1 MKTFRNALSLH
12 IPAAASL
19 MLAWAGPAGA
29 ATLTALTSFGGGD
42 GTLVPT
48 DFGGGTA
55 NNERHIAFNPV
66 TGNLALA
73 SRQTANRID
82 IIDGVSGA
90 FIKTM
95 TAPSGGY
102 TNSVLNITT
111 VGISTD
117 GQIFTTNLADGSNAN
132 PSLATLSVYRWSS
145 ESSTDP
151 AAGITA
157 LLPTGIRLGDA
168 ADAFGTGSAARL
180 MLGSNDTNAGVAHP
194 GDNGFI
200 ILDPFGND
208 PLRPYTAAT
217 GSASS
222 AFRLSSA
229 FVNGQ
234 TAIGNVN
241 GVTRIG
247 TFDDVGNLTGVGTVA
262 GLPTTERHV
271 DVISIGGTQYLATLS
286 SLDAT
291 TRNRVSVWQ
300 LDGFNATLLASTNLL
315 GVGTAANIN
324 GTGDIE
330 WGNVTGDS
338 ATLYSLTTNHGIQA
352 FTFTVPEPGSAM
364 LAAAAG
370 SLALLRRRR
379 S

>member
-1 MKTFRNALSLH
+1 
-12 IPAAASL
+12 

-55 NNERHIAFNPV
+55 NNERHLAFNPV

-95 TAPSGGY
+95 TAPAGGY

-132 PSLATLSVYRWSS
+132 PSLATLSVYRWSG
-145 ESSTDP
+145 EASTDP
-151 AAGITA
+151 ASGITA

-168 ADAFGTGSAARL
+168 ADAFGVGSAARL

-208 PLRPYTAAT
+208 PLKPYTAAT

-234 TAIGNVN
+234 TAIGNQN

-247 TFDDVGNLTGVGTVA
+247 TFDDAGNLTGVGTVA

-300 LDGFNATLLASTNLL
+300 LDGFNATLLASANLL
-315 GVGTAANIN
+315 GVGTTANAN

>member
-1 MKTFRNALSLH
+1 MMKTALTSH
-12 IPAAASL
+12 FPA
-19 MLAWAGPAGA
+19 LALLTLPWAGAAGA
-29 ATLTALTSFGGGD
+29 ATLTALTTFGGGD

-48 DFGGGTA
+48 DFGGGTG
-55 NNERHIAFNPV
+55 NTERHFAFNPT
-66 TGNLALA
+66 TGNLALV
-73 SRQTANRID
+73 SRQTANRVD

-90 FIKTM
+90 FVKTM

-102 TNSVLNITT
+102 TSSVLNITA
-111 VGISTD
+111 VGIATD

-145 ESSTDP
+145 EASND
-151 AAGITA
+151 AAVGITA
-157 LLPTGIRLGDA
+157 LLPTGIRLGDSS
-168 ADAFGTGSAARL
+168 DAFGIGSAARL
-180 MLGSNDTNAGVAHP
+180 MLGTNDTNAGTVHP

-200 ILDPFGND
+200 ILDPFGVD
-208 PLRPYTAAT
+208 PLKPYSAAT

-222 AFRLSSA
+222 AFRLSAA
-229 FVNGQ
+229 FIDGQ
-234 TAIGNVN
+234 TAIGNLN

-247 TFDDVGNLTGVGTVA
+247 TFDTAGNLSGVGSVA
-262 GLPTTERHV
+262 GLPTTERHA
-271 DVISIGGTQYLATLS
+271 DVVNIGGTQYLATLS
-286 SLDAT
+286 SVDAT

-315 GVGTAANIN
+315 GVGTAANAN

-352 FTFTVPEPGSAM
+352 FTFTVPEPGSAI
-364 LAAAAG
+364 LVSAAG
-370 SLALLRRRR
+370 SFALLRRRR
-379 S
+379 R

>member
-42 GTLVPT
+42 GTLIPT

-102 TNSVLNITT
+102 TSSVLNITT
-111 VGISTD
+111 VGISSD

-151 AAGITA
+151 AVGTTA

-247 TFDDVGNLTGVGTVA
+247 TFDDVGNLTGVGT
-262 GLPTTERHV
+262 
-271 DVISIGGTQYLATLS
+271 
-286 SLDAT
+286 
-291 TRNRVSVWQ
+291 
-300 LDGFNATLLASTNLL
+300 
-315 GVGTAANIN
+315 AANAN